1 MNTKIQGLLV
11 RSGRLEEQ
19 AQDMREAVEDA
30 ERNAVAFRVLA
41 AREAVVG
48 PQRRD
53 AAAAAV
59 AAQRARET
67 ELQARYKELR
77 SQLDEL
83 RSGAAQAAAGAVAV

>member
-1 MNTKIQGLLV
+1 
-11 RSGRLEEQ
+11 
-19 AQDMREAVEDA
+19 MREAVEDA

-59 AAQRARET
+59 AVQRTRES
-67 ELQARYKELR
+67 ELQARFKELQ
-77 SQLDEL
+77 SHLDEL
-83 RSGAAQAAAGAVAV
+83 HRASASAQAATSVAAVALAV